1 MLAAPTPGRTHL
13 MITMP
18 AFPPRLRTLRLPAC
32 MLLVL
37 TLGGCLTAPGPT
49 VAGDGRCSDA
59 SLQWAVGQPG
69 DEANMRRLAK
79 ESGAGLVNP
88 ITPTTIVSRDIRQ
101 DRLRVYMDA
110 DNVITAVRCE

>member
-1 MLAAPTPGRTHL
+1 M
-13 MITMP
+13 
-18 AFPPRLRTLRLPAC
+18 
-32 MLLVL
+32 
-37 TLGGCLTAPGPT
+37 
-49 VAGDGRCSDA
+49 
-59 SLQWAVGQPG
+59 GQPG

-110 DNVITAVRCE
+110 DSVITAVRCE